1 MSTLRAL
8 TCIPLLAETARR
20 DSRKADAR
28 GGAKREA
35 GRAKPQLKFGET
47 LRRSKKRWIY
57 PKNHRGPG
65 ILGPRRPCHNHACRL
80 SNLGWA
86 PQVPRARPQTTET
99 YSPCTFS
106 TIPTPRLS

>member
-8 TCIPLLAETARR
+8 TCIPLLAETAWR

-65 ILGPRRPCHNHACRL
+65 ILGPRRPCHQSRM
-80 SNLGWA
+80 
-86 PQVPRARPQTTET
+86 PPIKPRMSTTS
-99 YSPCTFS
+99 SPVLDLKLLKLTL
-106 TIPTPRLS
+106 RA